1 MGRHRREKQRG
12 AARAGTALASALL
25 LVAGTAPGASA
36 DPLPIPP
43 IPLPPPLGPSP
54 EPRPKPAPR
63 CSTTTDPFV
72 PESMWIPD
80 LGRID
85 VVAMQRD
92 RNNVPGTLPTTR
104 SGRERM
110 AFDLGSGVRPGDS
123 SGNALLNGHTW
134 PDGRAIGNAL
144 LAELDEGD
152 RLVLRG
158 NRGRLCYRVN
168 DRVEI
173 RTGDKAGKRRYY
185 DSDGE
190 PQIAILV
197 CSGKRLGPGRWTH
210 RTIWYATP
218 LR

>member
-1 MGRHRREKQRG
+1 M
-12 AARAGTALASALL
+12 RAGTTLASALL
-25 LVAGTAPGASA
+25 LVAGTAPGAGA

-43 IPLPPPLGPSP
+43 IPLPPPLGPGP
-54 EPRPKPAPR
+54 EQPRPKSKPAPR
-63 CSTTTDPFV
+63 CSTATESFV
-72 PESMWIPD
+72 PQSVRIPD
-80 LGRID
+80 LGRIP
-85 VVAMQRD
+85 VVAVRRD

-104 SGRERM
+104 SGREQM

-144 LAELDEGD
+144 LAGLQEGD
-152 RLVLRG
+152 RFTVRG
-158 NRGRLCYRVN
+158 ERGRLCYRVS

-173 RTGDKAGKRRYY
+173 RVGDKGAERRYY
-185 DSDGE
+185 DRDGE
-190 PQIAILV
+190 PQLAILV

-210 RTIWYATP
+210 RTIWYAEP